1 MMRQV
6 SPRVT
11 ALPAEIETIRSM
23 VAQGKSAQT
32 IGNALGRTK
41 RSIIGLVKRKKLGPW
56 LSGSGRPA
64 HNTTTMPDGF
74 AAMWQTMSN
83 ASLAKHYGRSS
94 STIHK
99 WVKNSGLQRPAGVR
113 LTAPKQSAPVAKPR
127 LVITAAAGHKP
138 TRVEIYRDQSPAGLA
153 VTYLRKLSPVY
164 RCNANGRHDV
174 AGKFWLRGHTVLTDA
189 DVIERADWL
198 RSRERRVA

>member
-6 SPRVT
+6 TPYVPAT
-11 ALPAEIETIRSM
+11 ADEIETVRTM
-23 VAQGKSAQT
+23 VAAGKSAQT

-41 RSIIGLVKRKKLGPW
+41 RCIIGLVKRKNLGPW
-56 LSGSGRPA
+56 MSV
-64 HNTTTMPDGF
+64 NTCPEYHATTMPEGF

-83 ASLAKHYGRSS
+83 IRLAKHYGRSS

-99 WVKNSGLQRPAGVR
+99 WVQNCGLKRPDGVR
-113 LTAPKQSAPVAKPR
+113 MTAPSKSAPVAKPR

-138 TRVEIYRDQSPAGLA
+138 ARVEIYRDQSPAGLA

-164 RCNANGRHDV
+164 RCNENGRHDV